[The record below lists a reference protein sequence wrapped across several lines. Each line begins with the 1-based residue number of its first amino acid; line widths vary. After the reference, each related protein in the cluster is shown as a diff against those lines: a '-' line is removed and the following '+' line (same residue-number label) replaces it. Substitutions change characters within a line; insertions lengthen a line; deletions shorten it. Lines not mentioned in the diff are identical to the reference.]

1 MIPVLDAHGVSFAY
15 QRTPVLA
22 DVSLRVEDGGVLA
35 LVGPNGSGKTTLLK
49 LLLGLLKPS
58 AGTVRLRGKN
68 LAGLRLRE
76 LARELSYVPQAHREA
91 FGHRVVDVV
100 LMGRMPHTSF
110 FARYGAADRRIAG
123 AHVEPAAHP
132 AFVKGACARITVEAE
147 EVAVFGEI
155 VPELTKGMR
164 LRTPLFAALVEL
176 EKLAAFQ
183 PPVAKY
189 QPLPQY
195 PATTRD
201 VAMIVPETLS
211 CGEIRDA
218 IRGEKCAFLENAEM
232 FDLFADEKALG
243 PGKKSLAFSLTYRRD
258 DRTLTD
264 DEATAA
270 HEAIKAALA
279 KKLGVTYR

>member
-123 AHVEPAAHP
+123 DA
-132 AFVKGACARITVEAE
+132 
-147 EVAVFGEI
+147 
-155 VPELTKGMR
+155 
-164 LRTPLFAALVEL
+164 L
-176 EKLAAFQ
+176 EKLGISHLADRPYTEVSGGERQLTLIARALAQGTRTFLLDEPTNGLDYGNQVRLLERILDLSREGFTFVLSTHHPDHALAVADRMVMMRQGRVVRDGPTAHVVTEESLAEIYGVDVRLCHVAEGVPVCVPSARFQ
-183 PPVAKY
+183 PRNP
-189 QPLPQY
+189 
-195 PATTRD
+195 
-201 VAMIVPETLS
+201 
-211 CGEIRDA
+211 
-218 IRGEKCAFLENAEM
+218 
-232 FDLFADEKALG
+232 
-243 PGKKSLAFSLTYRRD
+243 
-258 DRTLTD
+258 
-264 DEATAA
+264 
-270 HEAIKAALA
+270 
-279 KKLGVTYR
+279 